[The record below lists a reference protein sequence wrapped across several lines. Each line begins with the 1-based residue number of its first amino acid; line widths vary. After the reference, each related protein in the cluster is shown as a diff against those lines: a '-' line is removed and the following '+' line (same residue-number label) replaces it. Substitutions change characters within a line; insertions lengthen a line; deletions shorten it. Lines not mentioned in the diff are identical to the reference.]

1 MFSNYFDALPQAFL
15 DFKNQLNKNT
25 IGFHVQCY
33 ENEFFPD
40 IEQTDIALI
49 VVPES
54 RGSSFNLE
62 QNETAYIDFRK
73 GFYNLFRGSW
83 KLRIS
88 DFGNL
93 KCGMSL
99 KDTYFALNDIVS
111 SLLSQSIFPIVIG
124 GTHDLVYPIYQSY
137 ESFTK
142 GVNLLCIDSKFDL
155 LDQDMSNINAHN
167 FLGYII
173 KQQPNHLNNFV
184 NLGYQSYLCQH
195 DESNL
200 LEKMFFDA
208 LRLGDL
214 RENIKETE
222 PYLRNSDIVSLDLSS
237 IRQADAPGTTSP
249 SPNGIDAHHA
259 CVIARYTGMSDRV
272 SSFSIF
278 EFNPTDDINS
288 QTANLLGQIIW
299 YFIEGFSLRVADYP
313 SAQTINK
320 NYQKYFIPIKD
331 TDLQFI
337 FYKSKI
343 TSRWWVSSCME
354 FHEETNY
361 KERIMPCSYEDYLG
375 ASTGDIP
382 KRIFRILKGPN
393 S

>member
-40 IEQTDIALI
+40 IEQVDIALI

-54 RGSSFNLE
+54 RGSGFDLE
-62 QNETAYIDFRK
+62 KTDTAYIDFRK

-111 SLLSQSIFPIVIG
+111 SLLSQSVFPVVIG
-124 GTHDLVYPIYQSY
+124 GTHDLIYPIYQSY

-142 GVNLLCIDSKFDL
+142 GVNLLCVDSKFDL
-155 LDQDMSNINAHN
+155 IDQDMSNINSHN

-200 LEKMFFDA
+200 LEKMFFNA
-208 LRLGDL
+208 FRLGDL

-237 IRQADAPGTTSP
+237 IRQADAPGSTFP

-259 CVIARYTGMSDRV
+259 CVIARYAGMSDRV
-272 SSFSIF
+272 SSFGVF
-278 EFNPTDDINS
+278 EFNPAYDINF

-343 TSRWWVSSCME
+343 TGRWWVSSCMD

-375 ASTGDIP
+375 ASNGDIP
-382 KRIFRILKGPN
+382 KRIFRILKGLG